1 MTEDIK
7 KTIGLDVQN
16 VLKAL
21 AQVQAGIEKQ
31 SKAIKKSLEDWTKL
45 SPTAKKGVAALKQWR
60 ASLSKSSEKFAELSA
75 SLKDASANLREFE
88 NRAKNIKTDNFTEAL
103 DKIKKIATNLSI
115 ATKILN
121 EKIDALAKAS
131 EESFDRLFDDVFKGK
146 INSAR
151 DLLRG
156 LKGAFTEIKTHAVK
170 SMKEAASEIA
180 NKQLFEPAKN
190 ALKELMKKQ
199 FIDPMRDELKK
210 MGESLLNT
218 LKDMVK
224 NLLESLGKGPLGGL
238 FGGLLGAAKNL
249 FGLFGLSK
257 GGLVKKPTLALL
269 GEAGPE
275 LVLPLAKLGGEAGLT
290 RLLKSASDIEAANQ
304 LGGTAIS
311 TRAGAEASGKLAAKI
326 AAAKASSILQIAAS
340 AAQFLSGPKNLKS
353 AANLGVNVA
362 GAVPGLAGAAGL
374 AAFAPMAGAF
384 LATDVLFNK
393 GGAIKKGLSLLGLK
407 GFRSRATPFT
417 KGLAN
422 LAQAGGLYLALER
435 FRETGKAIEAV
446 DVHFPKEAY
455 RGNMDVD
462 AILLKKVGATFQA
475 VQRAA
480 AASGVS
486 PQEGVRRYFGE
497 GLYSTYMGALPVEV
511 EGDAA
516 GRFIRRSAL
525 RLVGEAGPEHIVNVN
540 HPQSIDFFQ
549 RGVRPIIRDA
559 MREEAGGRGGESHTY
574 HIHIEGNLSDDR
586 TLEKLSRKLEEI
598 SRRRRRY
605 GSA

>member
-1 MTEDIK
+1 MGRGPRRVLFSIAFQRECAMPEDIQK
-7 KTIGLDVQN
+7 KIVLDVKN

-21 AQVQAGIEKQ
+21 AQTQTGIEKQ
-31 SKAIKKSLEDWTKL
+31 RKALKKLLADWNNL
-45 SPTAKKGVAALKQWR
+45 SPTAKKGAAALKQWR
-60 ASLSKSSEKFAELSA
+60 TSLSKSTEEFPELSD
-75 SLKDASANLREFE
+75 SLKEASIKLREFE
-88 NRAKNIKTDNFTEAL
+88 NRAKNINTDQFKKFLGDIENAFTN
-103 DKIKKIATNLSI
+103 IST

-121 EKIDALAKAS
+121 EKIDAFAKAS
-131 EESFDRLFDDVFKGK
+131 EESLDRLFDDVLKGK

-151 DLLRG
+151 DALRG
-156 LKGAFTEIKTHAVK
+156 LKGAFTEIKAHAVK
-170 SMKEAASEIA
+170 SMKEAFSEIGE
-180 NKQLFEPAKN
+180 KQFTEPAKK
-190 ALKELMKKQ
+190 ALKELVDKQ
-199 FIDPMRDELKK
+199 FLEPMRDGLKK

-224 NLLESLGKGPLGGL
+224 SLFESLSKGPLGSL
-238 FGGLLGAAKNL
+238 FGGLLKAAKNL

-275 LVLPLAKLGGEAGLT
+275 LVLPLTKVGGEAGLM
-290 RLLKSASDIEAANQ
+290 RLLKSVSDIKAANQ

-311 TRAGAEASGKLAAKI
+311 TRAGSEASGKLAAKI

-340 AAQFLSGPKNLKS
+340 ATQFLSGPKNLKS
-353 AANLGVNVA
+353 AANLGVNV
-362 GAVPGLAGAAGL
+362 
-374 AAFAPMAGAF
+374 AGAF

-393 GGAIKKGLSLLGLK
+393 GGAIKKGLSLLGFK
-407 GFRSRATPFT
+407 GFRSKATPFT

-422 LAQAGGLYLALER
+422 LAEAGGLYLALER
-435 FRETGKAIEAV
+435 FRATDKAREAV

-462 AILLKKVGATFQA
+462 AILLKKVGAAFQA

-480 AASGVS
+480 AASGIS
-486 PQEGVRRYFGE
+486 PQEGVRRHFGE
-497 GLYSTYMGALPVEV
+497 GLYGTYKGALPVEI

-516 GRFIRRSAL
+516 GRFIKRSAL

-549 RGVRPIIRDA
+549 RGVRPVIRDA
-559 MREEAGGRGGESHTY
+559 MREETGGRGGESHTY

>member
-1 MTEDIK
+1 MTEGIQ
-7 KTIGLDVQN
+7 KTIGLN
-16 VLKAL
+16 LENILKAL
-21 AQVQAGIEKQ
+21 KEAEEATTKQ
-31 SKAIKKSLEDWTKL
+31 REAIQK
-45 SPTAKKGVAALKQWR
+45 
-60 ASLSKSSEKFAELSA
+60 LSKSYTALVKPTKQVGAVLKKIGADGAKTAPKLDAVAASCKNLSSGMKQVSET
-75 SLKDASANLREFE
+75 
-88 NRAKNIKTDNFTEAL
+88 AKNTNTDHFTEAL
-103 DKIKKIATNLSI
+103 DKIKQTITNFSPSFKIVKKA
-115 ATKILN
+115 
-121 EKIDALAKAS
+121 IDDIAKAS

-199 FIDPMRDELKK
+199 FLDPMRDELKK

-290 RLLKSASDIEAANQ
+290 RLLKSASDIKAANQ

-326 AAAKASSILQIAAS
+326 AASKASSILQIAAS

-407 GFRSRATPFT
+407 GFRNRATPFT

-605 GSA
+605 GSV